1 MSVPFKAAAQTPVLV
16 ASAAFRQ
23 AMSEVTAAVHVI
35 TTVANGAWSGLTAS
49 AVTALSDA
57 PPMMLACIRED
68 SRTLA
73 QIRLG
78 GVFCINTLSGADQDA
93 AEIFAGRRGLE
104 GAARFEMG
112 AWERLVTGAPSLGGA
127 LCAFDCRLVD
137 IRQMATHAIVIGEV
151 VALGGRQAGKG
162 LIYRNR
168 RFGAF

>member
-1 MSVPFKAAAQTPVLV
+1 MSVPFKTAQSPTTV
-16 ASAAFRQ
+16 APAAFRQ

-35 TTVANGAWSGLTAS
+35 TTAVNGVWSGLTAS

-73 QIRLG
+73 QIRIG
-78 GVFCINTLSGADQDA
+78 GVFCVNTLSESDQAA

-104 GAARFEMG
+104 GAARFETG
-112 AWERLVTGAPSLGGA
+112 EWGKLATGAPALESA
-127 LCAFDCRLVD
+127 LCSFDCRLVD
-137 IRQMATHAIVIGEV
+137 IRQVATHAIVIGEV
-151 VALGGRQAGKG
+151 VALGGRQSGHG